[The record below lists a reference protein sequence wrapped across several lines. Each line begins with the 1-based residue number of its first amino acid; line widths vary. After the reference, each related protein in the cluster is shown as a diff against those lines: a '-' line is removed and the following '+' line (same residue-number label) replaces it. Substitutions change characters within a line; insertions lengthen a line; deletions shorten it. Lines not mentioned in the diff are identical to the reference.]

1 MLSSAVVTDK
11 MSEKSIVAAKS
22 LAIGDDLVY
31 ATEKR
36 VGEKDRKVVRCSCS
50 DEMNC

>member
-1 MLSSAVVTDK
+1 MLSSAVGTDK

-31 ATEKR
+31 ATEK
-36 VGEKDRKVVRCSCS
+36 GVVEG
-50 DEMNC
+50 D